1 VNGINITGIR
11 CPHCGHLIDP
21 LRPAEDDPG
30 AETESLRWEIRLLRE
45 TVAYLRGSL
54 GSRVRPGPLGRSLC
68 EPHKERHGQFV
79 LRTGCSA
86 GAVPRNNRNAGI
98 RDYPETP

>member
-1 VNGINITGIR
+1 MNGIKITGIR

-21 LRPAEDDPG
+21 LRPADDPG
-30 AETESLRWEIRLLRE
+30 AEIESLRRELRLLRE

-54 GSRVRPGPLGRSLC
+54 GSCVRPGRLGRSLC
-68 EPHKERHGQFV
+68 ESHKEQHWQFV

-86 GAVPRNNRNAGI
+86 SAVPRNNRNAGI

>member
-1 VNGINITGIR
+1 VNGIKITVTR

-21 LRPAEDDPG
+21 LRPADDPG
-30 AETESLRWEIRLLRE
+30 AEIESLRREIRLLRE

-54 GSRVRPGPLGRSLC
+54 GSRVRPGRLPRFLC
-68 EPHKERHGQFV
+68 EPHKERHRQFV
-79 LRTGCSA
+79 PHTGCSA